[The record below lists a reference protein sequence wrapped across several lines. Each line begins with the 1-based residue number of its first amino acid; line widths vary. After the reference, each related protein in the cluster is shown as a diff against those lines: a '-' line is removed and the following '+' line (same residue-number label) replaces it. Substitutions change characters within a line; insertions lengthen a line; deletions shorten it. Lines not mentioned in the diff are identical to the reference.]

1 MIILYSTNC
10 SRCKVLETKLKNK
23 NIEYETVN
31 DIDTMIDLGI
41 KSAPALCVNNELL
54 SYKEAIDWVNNYQE
68 ATNED

>member
-1 MIILYSTNC
+1 MITLYSTNC
-10 SRCKVLETKLKNK
+10 SRCRVLETKLKNK

-41 KSAPALCVNNELL
+41 KSAPALSVNNELL
-54 SYKEAIDWVNNYQE
+54 SYKEAIDWVNNQQE